1 AGVFFVLPSVRGH
14 LGENYL
20 NFLGQFLAAALDRG
34 HLRAY
39 GLMGVLVLGMFTIV
53 PFFAAYLVRN
63 VGCAETDLKYMYLCG
78 GVTTLVTLQLVG
90 WLADRFSKL
99 VMFRV
104 LAVLTVFPI
113 LLVTN
118 LPPVSLPVMLVC
130 MTLFMAV
137 TSARM
142 VPVMALVTAC
152 AQPRL
157 RGSFL

>member
-1 AGVFFVLPSVRGH
+1 VLGVGSLVVLAGAFVVLPSVRGH

-20 NFLGQFLAAALDRG
+20 NFLGQFVAVALDPG

-39 GLMGVLVLGMFTIV
+39 ALMCVLVTGMFTIV
-53 PFFAAYLVRN
+53 PFFATYLVTN

-78 GVTTLVTLQLVG
+78 GLTTLGTMQLVG

-99 VMFRV
+99 WLFRI
-104 LAVLTVFPI
+104 LAVLTVGPI

-118 LPPVSLPVMLVC
+118 LPRVSLATMLVC

-142 VPVMALVTAC
+142 VA
-152 AQPRL
+152 
-157 RGSFL
+157 